1 MLALQAVGRERLDRL
16 PDDVQYLPL
25 GEEMSRR
32 RVLREER
39 VGPTPETLAKLRPW
53 TLRTLL
59 EAGDLDAAEFESI
72 LQIVSA
78 YKLITSGVGH
88 KPVDYGREGGKGN
101 GSMSPG
107 QERLCAVYR
116 AWGCRFTPGAF
127 IIQPGYIVAWAED
140 ELPIDS
146 WAKHVLRGAAR
157 QWDKE
162 ATAYDDAR
170 RAERDTVHGMAMED

>member
-1 MLALQAVGRERLDRL
+1 MT
-16 PDDVQYLPL
+16 
-25 GEEMSRR
+25 RR

-39 VGPTPETLAKLRPW
+39 VGPTPETLAKLKPW
-53 TLRTLL
+53 ALRGLL
-59 EAGDLDAAEFESI
+59 EAGDLDAQEFESV

-78 YKLITSGVGH
+78 YKLITGAVGH
-88 KPVDYGREGGKGN
+88 KPVDYMREGGKGN

-107 QERLCAVYR
+107 QERLWAVYR
-116 AWGCRFTPGAF
+116 AWGGRFTPGAYTVR
-127 IIQPGYIVAWAED
+127 PGLIVAWAED
-140 ELPIDS
+140 EAPIDS

-170 RAERDTVHGMAMED
+170 RAEREQEVEVA